1 MEVWSRGEEPM
12 ASSRD
17 MGRCLQGGRGAGGT
31 VVAGVEE
38 KKVWKK
44 GGGAGVHI
52 HTFHTPHTLHPPQVL
67 LLGVDVLGRD
77 RKLK

>member
-1 MEVWSRGEEPM
+1 MEVWSRGEVPM

-17 MGRCLQGGRGAGGT
+17 MARCLQGGRGAGGT

-44 GGGAGVHI
+44 GGGAGVSTHP
-52 HTFHTPHTLHPPQVL
+52 HTPHTPHFSPTTGPVP
-67 LLGVDVLGRD
+67 RC
-77 RKLK
+77 

>member
-1 MEVWSRGEEPM
+1 MWSRGEVLM

-17 MGRCLQGGRGAGGT
+17 MARCLQGGVGGT